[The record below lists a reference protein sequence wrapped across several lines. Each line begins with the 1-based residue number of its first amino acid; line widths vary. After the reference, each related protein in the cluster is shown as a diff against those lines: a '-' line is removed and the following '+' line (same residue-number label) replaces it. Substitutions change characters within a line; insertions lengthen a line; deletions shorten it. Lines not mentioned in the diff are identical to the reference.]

1 MTRLTGV
8 SGVPGPR
15 VLIIGCNMKERIIN
29 EIIRVE
35 GGYINDPSDSGG
47 ETNFGITVAV
57 ARANG
62 YNGAMQDLPR
72 SVAFDIYSAKYWDAV
87 KGDDLAKLSEH
98 VAEEVVDTSVNMG
111 PGRAGKFLQRALN
124 VLNKRGS
131 LYRDLTVDGAIGKA
145 TVSALRAYLDGRD
158 EETLVKALN
167 CLQGAYYITLAERRE
182 KDERFV
188 YGWFKNRVAL

>member
-1 MTRLTGV
+1 
-8 SGVPGPR
+8 
-15 VLIIGCNMKERIIN
+15 MKERIIN

-35 GGYINDPSDSGG
+35 GGYVNDPSDSGG

-62 YNGAMQDLPR
+62 YNGAMRDLPR

-87 KGDDLAKLSEH
+87 KGDDLVKLSEH
-98 VAEEVVDTSVNMG
+98 VAEEAVDTSVNMG
-111 PGRAGKFLQRALN
+111 SGRAGKFLQRALN

-131 LYRDLTVDGAIGKA
+131 LYKDITVDGVIGEA
-145 TVSALRAYLDGRD
+145 TVSALRAYLDTRD

-167 CLQGAYYITLAERRE
+167 CLQGAYYIALAERRE

-188 YGWFKNRVAL
+188 YGWFKNRVTL